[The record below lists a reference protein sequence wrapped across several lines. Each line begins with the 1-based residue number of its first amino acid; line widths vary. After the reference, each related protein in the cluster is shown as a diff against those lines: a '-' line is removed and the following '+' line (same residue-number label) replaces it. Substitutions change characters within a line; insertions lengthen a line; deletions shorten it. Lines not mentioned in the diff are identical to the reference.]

1 MGHQHII
8 TVNNLSAGYS
18 SRGFNN
24 IVFENAN
31 FSIAKGEFV
40 GILGPNGAGKTTLF
54 KLLLGILKPISGEV
68 SVLGEKCQSSNCQ
81 TNCKIGYVPQRHTFN
96 SDSMIES
103 LEIVRLGIN
112 GRKFGFSLPAS
123 SRRER
128 EAAFDMLK
136 VVGAEDLVHRPLSA
150 LSGGELQRIF
160 LAQALV
166 GDPDILFLDEPL
178 ASLDIRRENEFVRLI
193 KKIAD
198 ERNITVLLI
207 AHNINPLLPALSK
220 VIYIAN
226 GRVAVGD
233 TGEVLNSKFL
243 TKLYNSPVEVLRDSH
258 GRIAIIGVEEG
269 CHHLSHE

>member
-1 MGHQHII
+1 MP
-8 TVNNLSAGYS
+8 VPC
-18 SRGFNN
+18 RG
-24 IVFENAN
+24 A
-31 FSIAKGEFV
+31 
-40 GILGPNGAGKTTLF
+40 
-54 KLLLGILKPISGEV
+54 
-68 SVLGEKCQSSNCQ
+68 
-81 TNCKIGYVPQRHTFN
+81 
-96 SDSMIES
+96 
-103 LEIVRLGIN
+103 RLN
-112 GRKFGFSLPAS
+112 
-123 SRRER
+123 E
-128 EAAFDMLK
+128 MLK
-136 VVGAEDLVHRPLSA
+136 VVGAKDLVHRPVSS
-150 LSGGELQRIF
+150 LSGGEQQRIF

-166 GDPDILFLDEPL
+166 GNPDILFLDEPL

-233 TGEVLNSKFL
+233 TGEVFNSKFL

-269 CHHLSHE
+269 CHHHTTDE